1 MFNKN
6 WVLCL
11 TKNLKLA
18 NANFW
23 REKWKTWNKTW
34 LFGGDET
41 VAEELKPSEP
51 SPKVNKGQKNP
62 KTNFN
67 FQHLGQYPSVDEL
80 KKDLM
85 KKLMSIASDGFLQQP
100 FSVEFVE
107 VEAAKPFLGENGEA
121 NSMHLIDHA
130 PQVTAIVTLTKDEKF
145 TLLVIVLNRFLQ
157 PNQLPK
163 KESLVRACE
172 EQKKKPKKRGCAI
185 SGKSTPLIH
194 LHC

>member
-1 MFNKN
+1 MPAVPKEGTSNSTTSLEGIK
-6 WVLCL
+6 
-11 TKNLKLA
+11 KRSSSSPERKSHI
-18 NANFW
+18 
-23 REKWKTWNKTW
+23 
-34 LFGGDET
+34 
-41 VAEELKPSEP
+41 PSI
-51 SPKVNKGQKNP
+51 
-62 KTNFN
+62 
-67 FQHLGQYPSVDEL
+67 DEL
-80 KKDLM
+80 KKDLL
-85 KKLMSIASDGFLQQP
+85 KRLMSIASDGFLQQP

-194 LHC
+194 LH